1 MALLVILLLLALSWS
16 SSASGDAR
24 ALVREARWEWFENRV
39 DHFAAGGFEERFAQ
53 RYVVHDR
60 FWRKPDG
67 PILFYTGN
75 EADVGL
81 YVNATG
87 LMWEHAEELG
97 AVLIFA
103 EHRYYGASTIHGNQ
117 DLKYM
122 SHDAALA
129 DFAALITSF
138 KRNTSA
144 TGPVISFGGSYG
156 GSKALLGGFL
166 FCSRSF

>member
-1 MALLVILLLLALSWS
+1 MGAPRALAFVLAALSLVS
-16 SSASGDAR
+16 SVAAAAAAASEGAGGSPR
-24 ALVREARWEWFENRV
+24 ALVRESRWEWFENRV

-53 RYVVHDR
+53 RYVVFDR
-60 FWRKPDG
+60 FWRKPAG

-103 EHRYYGASTIHGNQ
+103 EVG
-117 DLKYM
+117 
-122 SHDAALA
+122 
-129 DFAALITSF
+129 
-138 KRNTSA
+138 
-144 TGPVISFGGSYG
+144 
-156 GSKALLGGFL
+156 
-166 FCSRSF
+166 